1 MYSMKE
7 IYIDD
12 ISPDS
17 INMNYISSLYSENSL
32 DISFL
37 FKSDFK
43 NSKILRD
50 YLFIIF
56 DFLWLD
62 LIWKNRFILI
72 VDELN
77 NNAIE
82 YGSKANDMNILRFN
96 SKIEDNQIFIT
107 IEVEDAGTGIS
118 PKSAWEMEE
127 VRVQRLE
134 KWFENHNSIRG
145 RGLFLIITKLVDRL
159 YFKDAGEKGLIV
171 GVEKTVRII
180 KKDS

>member
-1 MYSMKE
+1 MKE

-12 ISPDS
+12 ISQDS
-17 INMNYISSLYSENSL
+17 INMNYISSLYSENSF
-32 DISFL
+32 DISFV

-50 YLFIIF
+50 YLFMIF

-82 YGSKANDMNILRFN
+82 YGSKQNDINILHFT
-96 SKIEDNQIFIT
+96 SKWEANQIFIT
-107 IEVEDAGTGIS
+107 IEVQDAGTGIS
-118 PKSAWEMEE
+118 AKTAVEMEE
-127 VRVQRLE
+127 LRIQRLQ
-134 KWFENHNSIRG
+134 KWFENHNSIRW

-159 YFKDAGEKGLIV
+159 YFKDSWEKGLIV
-171 GVEKTVRII
+171 GVEKNIQII
-180 KKDS
+180 KKDA